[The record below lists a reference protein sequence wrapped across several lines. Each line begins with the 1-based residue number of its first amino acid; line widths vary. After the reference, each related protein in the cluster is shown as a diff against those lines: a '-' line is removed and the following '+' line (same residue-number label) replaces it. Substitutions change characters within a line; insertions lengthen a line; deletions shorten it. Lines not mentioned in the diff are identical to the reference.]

1 MVREGAIMYY
11 VILSRHCATMQQE
24 LATALQGRK
33 DVRVVLD
40 RRYGQRRV
48 ERTKVSLERRR
59 TDRRR
64 VGRGQP
70 RG

>member
-1 MVREGAIMYY
+1 MFYL
-11 VILSRHCATMQQE
+11 ILSRHCATMQQE

-33 DVRVVLD
+33 DIRVVLD

-48 ERTKVSLERRR
+48 ERTKASPERRR

-64 VGRGQP
+64 VGRE
-70 RG
+70 RARD

>member
-1 MVREGAIMYY
+1 MFY

-48 ERTKVSLERRR
+48 EQTKVSAERRR

-64 VGRGQP
+64 VGRG
-70 RG
+70 RRCA

>member
-1 MVREGAIMYY
+1 MFY

-33 DVRVVLD
+33 DIRVVLD

-48 ERTKVSLERRR
+48 ERKRISPERRR
-59 TDRRR
+59 TNRRR
-64 VGRGQP
+64 ASRGQP
-70 RG
+70 RD

>member
-1 MVREGAIMYY
+1 MVREGAIVFY

-33 DVRVVLD
+33 DIRVVLD

-48 ERTKVSLERRR
+48 ERKRISPERRQ

-64 VGRGQP
+64 AGRGQP
-70 RG
+70 RD